1 VSTAPSPTRRRL
13 VAAGAVYASAGLG
26 IAGTLIAYR
35 VLGPTAGGSFA
46 LVIGVV
52 QFISLLIELTSDEAL
67 VKFGFR
73 YSAREDWAR
82 FHRVVRVT
90 FAFELASSF
99 VAAALI
105 VAYAPFA
112 GSIFN
117 QAGSLTVP
125 VLLAAPLPFLQS
137 MESMGAQ
144 LLILRGRY
152 DLRGLFL
159 VYSMALRL
167 VGLGLGARDGVTT
180 AIAGLLAAQAVT
192 SVSILAVGV
201 VGLRRFPTAGAGR
214 LGEDRGPFLRFI
226 FQSSADTALDAF
238 RTWIAPLALGVVR
251 TATDVGLFRGAQSP
265 QQGLAILSAPL
276 RLILLTEQT
285 RDWEHGRPEV
295 VVATL
300 RRYTAGA
307 AVIVAIALVPGLLVM
322 PWLVRLLLGDAYAP
336 ATNAARLILCA
347 AAIQLVLGWTKSFP
361 VTIGRPTLR
370 IVGHAVEAAV
380 LLPLIL
386 LFGDLWG
393 VTGAGLAVLCSAIA
407 FGAAWGVLVLRLRNE
422 HRAAVARGSEGYFA

>member
-1 VSTAPSPTRRRL
+1 VSATPSPTRRRV
-13 VAAGAVYASAGLG
+13 VAAGGIYASAALG

-52 QFISLLIELTSDEAL
+52 QFIALLIELTSDEAL

-73 YSAREDWAR
+73 YQAREDWPR

-99 VAAALI
+99 VAAVLI

-112 GSIFN
+112 GAIFN
-117 QAGSLTVP
+117 QPGSLTVP
-125 VLLAAPLPFLQS
+125 LLLSAPLPFLQS

-144 LLILRGRY
+144 LLILRSRY
-152 DLRGLFL
+152 DVRSGFL

-167 VGLGLGARDGVTT
+167 AGLGLGSRDGVTT
-180 AIAGLLAAQAVT
+180 AIAGLLAAQVVT
-192 SVSILAVGV
+192 TVSILAVGV
-201 VGLRRFPTAGAGR
+201 VGLRRFPSADAGR
-214 LGEDRGPFLRFI
+214 LGEDRGPFLRFV

-307 AVIVAIALVPGLLVM
+307 AVIVAVALVPGLLVM

-393 VTGAGLAVLCSAIA
+393 VTGAGVAVLCSAIA
-407 FGAAWGVLVLRLRNE
+407 FGATWGVLVLRLRNE